1 MFETTMKKL
10 GTLTVVNERQQEQ
23 EYGLLALLDRIK
35 TITRCGLGVSPAKMA
50 EPIKMPTGG

>member
-1 MFETTMKKL
+1 MKKL